1 MRLCPLCA
9 LASSWGVAQSL
20 AFRGCLINNRGKQE
34 SWHVGLLV
42 FLPHEVCPPQR
53 LESSSLLG
61 LRHPCPHGESMK
73 QVLRRGGLPAGRQ
86 PHFYHLGSPSG
97 SIFLSPKCPLLISP
111 SMVQGGTCMC
121 SDGRRLCKVISCRN
135 SRARDGLGKGPRVRS
150 RLVLQQPQASPSRVL
165 GPGTVA
171 SPNLSCCFYK
181 MVE

>member
-86 PHFYHLGSPSG
+86 PHFYHLGSVSLPWGTYLLPGHGKDQDYQGLHLIVGQPSHKDIG
-97 SIFLSPKCPLLISP
+97 LL
-111 SMVQGGTCMC
+111 TY
-121 SDGRRLCKVISCRN
+121 
-135 SRARDGLGKGPRVRS
+135 
-150 RLVLQQPQASPSRVL
+150 
-165 GPGTVA
+165 
-171 SPNLSCCFYK
+171 F
-181 MVE
+181 